1 MLLTLSII
9 LASSSCSIDTE
20 AEETPRKP
28 IIYDYD
34 NSFPSETEE
43 ADVYPTLEEFINK
56 DIYLHLLLDI
66 HPYLHNFI

>member
-1 MLLTLSII
+1 MLSNIKNKKLQLKAMLLTLSII
-9 LASSSCSIDTE
+9 LASSSCSMDTE

-56 DIYLHLLLDI
+56 DIYD
-66 HPYLHNFI
+66 